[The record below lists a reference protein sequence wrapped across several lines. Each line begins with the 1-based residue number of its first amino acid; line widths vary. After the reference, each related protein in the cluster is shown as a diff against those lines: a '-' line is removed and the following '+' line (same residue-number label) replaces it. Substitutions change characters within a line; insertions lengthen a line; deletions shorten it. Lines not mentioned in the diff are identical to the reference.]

1 MRRLQNSPWVN
12 IRYLLEYTPH
22 VFFVFFLLA
31 VFFCSSTVLFF
42 HRFVL
47 VSFVLVG
54 SAQFVSAL
62 EEELPV
68 CLDVSQLWMLE
79 YFGGLSNIF

>member
-1 MRRLQNSPWVN
+1 MG
-12 IRYLLEYTPH
+12 EYPISLGIH
-22 VFFVFFLLA
+22 PARFFRFFFA
-31 VFFCSSTVLFF
+31 GGIFLFF

-62 EEELPV
+62 EKELPV